1 LVYILVFFVANE
13 NEKTMKWISV
23 KRQTRRENRFAP
35 NMGRVNAKVTYIKKL
50 VLGIPIKTLH
60 KYRETYY
67 GKVKDCEDCV
77 LSR

>member
-1 LVYILVFFVANE
+1 MAYILVFFVANE
-13 NEKTMKWISV
+13 NDKTMKWISV
-23 KRQTRRENRFAP
+23 KRQTRQENRFAP
-35 NMGRVNAKVTYIKKL
+35 KMGRISAKVTYIKKQ